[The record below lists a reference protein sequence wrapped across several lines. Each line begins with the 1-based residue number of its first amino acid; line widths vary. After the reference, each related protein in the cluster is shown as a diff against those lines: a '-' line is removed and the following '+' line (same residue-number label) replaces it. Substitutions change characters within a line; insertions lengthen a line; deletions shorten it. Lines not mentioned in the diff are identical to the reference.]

1 MEKVNYWTTG
11 QPTKVQRDK
20 RARDNGT
27 IGQLD
32 KKTLSSHTKLS
43 HQKKVSGHKKLSRQ
57 ALELEPRE

>member
-1 MEKVNYWTTG
+1 MGNGKKVNYRTTG

-32 KKTLSSHTKLS
+32 KKTLS
-43 HQKKVSGHKKLSRQ
+43 HQKKVSLHKKLSRQ